1 MVVIKRSS
9 GFTYECSYCGATNE
23 YIEWGGTCECGVEWI
38 NRKDDKDF
46 YWGSEMK
53 YNNIDNIL
61 ESKRK

>member
-1 MVVIKRSS
+1 MTKRNR

-53 YNNIDNIL
+53 YNNIDNVL
-61 ESKRK
+61 ESKRKGD